1 MNNQRLKWLYLL
13 CGVIVIVAVVVSV
26 TGIFNEIR
34 GYANAEKYSVGETE
48 IGEPVK
54 NLSINWTSGKVSIAY
69 HGENTVE
76 VREFSKKDLSEDQ
89 ELRWWL
95 DGETLRI
102 QFAKSG
108 LRLNWDLEKELA
120 VTLPEGMTLED
131 AEINVTSADV
141 TAKELKAENLSLN
154 TTSGDATIQAEAK
167 KLAANATSGALA
179 LTLTGEP
186 HEIRINSTSGNV
198 LLEAEK
204 AKKMK
209 IGSTSGNLEIHCAES
224 EETELS
230 STSGTIRTNL
240 KKIRQVKIGSTSGS
254 VTAALP
260 QTPGLTAEISTTSG
274 DVNMEMP
281 MEKDGKT
288 WRCGDGSGKVSISTT
303 SGNVRIME
311 AE

>member
-1 MNNQRLKWLYLL
+1 MNNQRMKWLYLL
-13 CGVIVIVAVVVSV
+13 CGVVVIAAVVVSV
-26 TGIFNEIR
+26 TGIFKEVG

-48 IGEPVK
+48 IAEPVK

-69 HGENTVE
+69 HGENTVK

-108 LRLNWDLEKELA
+108 LRLNWNLEKELT
-120 VTLPEGMTLED
+120 VTLPEGKALEN

-141 TAKELKAENLSLN
+141 AAPELKAEALSLN
-154 TTSGDATIQAEAK
+154 TTSGDATIQAEVN
-167 KLAANATSGALA
+167 KLAATATSGDLA

-186 HEIRINSTSGNV
+186 QEIQVNSTSGKV

-204 AKKMK
+204 AKKIK
-209 IGSTSGNLEIHCAES
+209 VGSTSGNLEIRCAES
-224 EETELS
+224 EEMEVS
-230 STSGTIRTNL
+230 STSGTIQTSL
-240 KKIRQVKIGSTSGS
+240 KKIGQVKIGSTSGN

-260 QTPGLTAEISTTSG
+260 QNPGLTAEVSTTSG
-274 DVNMEMP
+274 DVNVEIP
-281 MEKDGKT
+281 MEKNGKT

-303 SGNVRIME
+303 SGNVRMLE